1 MVQPCIMRWPN
12 REIIVVEMGFVVDLV
27 HDVSVVK
34 QGGFQAGRM
43 SFMWFTR
50 HLPAGAPSATRNAY
64 LTARQ
69 AICLQFR
76 GP

>member
-1 MVQPCIMRWPN
+1 MSLIWLLAISQP
-12 REIIVVEMGFVVDLV
+12 G
-27 HDVSVVK
+27 
-34 QGGFQAGRM
+34 
-43 SFMWFTR
+43 
-50 HLPAGAPSATRNAY
+50 PASATRNAY